1 MNHGGSGEVYVL
13 PTGREL
19 QLRLETTGNQQ
30 STESLVSKVGADQ
43 TIIEPMVTELQSS
56 VECID
61 TSTITNGKSVDHQ
74 CRL

>member
-43 TIIEPMVTELQSS
+43 L
-56 VECID
+56 
-61 TSTITNGKSVDHQ
+61 
-74 CRL
+74 L